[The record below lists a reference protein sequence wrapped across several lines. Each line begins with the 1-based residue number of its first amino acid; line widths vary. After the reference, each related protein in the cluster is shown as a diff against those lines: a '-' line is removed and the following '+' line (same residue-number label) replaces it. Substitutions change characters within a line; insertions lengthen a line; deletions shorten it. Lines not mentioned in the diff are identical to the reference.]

1 MAGGGATLGRI
12 RGVGSPLHAVAHLSD
27 QALRTLLAADTA
39 TGWRAF
45 IDGYTPL
52 LLTLIQRAGVND
64 RDEVMDIY
72 VRVCETLAANDC
84 ARLRKHDPAK
94 GAIGAWLAVVV
105 RHAIVDWV
113 RSRAGRRRLFGVIRR
128 LSRADQ
134 RVFELYYWDDRTPAE
149 IVEVLRMT
157 DGDAT
162 TLVDV
167 LDALDRIESVLTE
180 RHRADLLSM
189 AARGRAMLSLEH
201 EMETGADVPD
211 EQPGPD
217 RQAAAREATEQFETA
232 LASLSPEDAAIV
244 RLKYVQ
250 GLSHRDIRR
259 ALHLERLT
267 DDRVGDI
274 VTRLR
279 RALAAPVGGGT
290 LALERGE
297 R

>member
-1 MAGGGATLGRI
+1 MSVTGRGATLGRI
-12 RGVGSPLHAVAHLSD
+12 HLSD
-27 QALRTLLAADTA
+27 QALRTLLATDTA
-39 TGWRAF
+39 EGWRAF
-45 IDGYTPL
+45 IDSFTPL
-52 LLTLIQRAGVND
+52 LLTLIQRAGINN

-72 VRVCETLAANDC
+72 VRVCETLADNDC

-94 GAIGAWLAVVV
+94 GALGAWLAVVV
-105 RHAIVDWV
+105 RHAVVDWV

-128 LSRADQ
+128 LSRSDQ

-149 IVEVLRMT
+149 IVEILRMT
-157 DGDAT
+157 DGEGAT
-162 TLVDV
+162 LLDV
-167 LDALDRIESVLTE
+167 LAALDRIESVLTE

-201 EMETGADVPD
+201 EMETGADVAD

-217 RQAAAREATEQFETA
+217 RQAAAREATAQFERA
-232 LASLSPEDAAIV
+232 LAALPPEDAAIV

-250 GLSHRDIRR
+250 GLSHRDIGR

-279 RALAAPVGGGT
+279 RLLAAPLGPV
-290 LALERGE
+290 AFERGQQ
-297 R
+297 